1 MSETRARQRS
11 QIRNEAIK
19 PYPQKAV
26 RPRTGFSRLGTRT
39 KTKGWCWK
47 RLRLAP
53 PNKEESKTK
62 PAKQADWQMLKLW
75 AELKLVNL
83 AIPLSCWEWRI
94 DAIPSGQVERNR
106 ITEQIVEV
114 EIEIE
119 ESVRELMRLV
129 ENSKTGEDT
138 WIQPEK

>member
-94 DAIPSGQVERNR
+94 DAIPSG
-106 ITEQIVEV
+106 
-114 EIEIE
+114 
-119 ESVRELMRLV
+119 
-129 ENSKTGEDT
+129 
-138 WIQPEK
+138 